1 MRLRS
6 RWRWVLI
13 GVLALGFSAL
23 FLAHARL
30 ESAHAALLLK
40 QPPVSP
46 LDREYPF
53 IASPNFNWRPYGQA
67 ITCIVLHS
75 TAQPDLQA
83 TINWFLTPESK
94 VSAHFV
100 VDKDGRVVQMVPVEA
115 RAWHAGVSTLDGV
128 AGVNDYSIGIE
139 MVNRN
144 DGLDPYPEAQYQA
157 VARIIL
163 EAQALYPIPDS
174 RVVSH
179 ASIAL
184 PPGRKTDPAGFDWNK
199 LHETLQQERAA
210 NFGNAAAN

>member
-1 MRLRS
+1 MLS
-6 RWRWVLI
+6 RYALVGIL
-13 GVLALGFSAL
+13 LLGFTA
-23 FLAHARL
+23 FFAAHLRL
-30 ESAHAALLLK
+30 ERAHAALLLK

-46 LDREYPF
+46 LDREYSF
-53 IASPNFNWRPYGQA
+53 VASPNFNWRPDGQA

-75 TAQPDLQA
+75 TAQPNLQ
-83 TINWFLTPESK
+83 TTVNWFLTPESK

-115 RAWHAGVSTLDGV
+115 RAWHAGVSTLGGV

-144 DGLDPYPEAQYQA
+144 DGLDPYPVAQYQA

-199 LHETLQQERAA
+199 LHMVLQQERAA
-210 NFGNAAAN
+210 NFGYAAPS

>member
-1 MRLRS
+1 MLS
-6 RWRWVLI
+6 RYALVGIL
-13 GVLALGFSAL
+13 LLGFTTFFA
-23 FLAHARL
+23 AHLRL
-30 ESAHAALLLK
+30 ERAHAALLLK

-53 IASPNFNWRPYGQA
+53 VASPNFNWRPDGQA

-75 TAQPDLQA
+75 TAQPNLQ
-83 TINWFLTPESK
+83 TTVNWFLTPESK

-115 RAWHAGVSTLDGV
+115 RAWHAGVSTLGGV

-144 DGLDPYPEAQYQA
+144 DGLDPYPVAQYQA

-174 RVVSH
+174 RIVSH

-199 LHETLQQERAA
+199 LRMVLQQGRAA
-210 NFGNAAAN
+210 NFGYAAPN